1 MNDRVKKV
9 YEGVADIHT
18 PKCILKVVSGGPY
31 EKIHRMSSHQ
41 PVCMIQGHT
50 PYYNTHSLRRH
61 ASSKDIGTCL
71 DFPAP
76 MPHHQPL

>member
-31 EKIHRMSSHQ
+31 E
-41 PVCMIQGHT
+41 
-50 PYYNTHSLRRH
+50 
-61 ASSKDIGTCL
+61 
-71 DFPAP
+71 
-76 MPHHQPL
+76 